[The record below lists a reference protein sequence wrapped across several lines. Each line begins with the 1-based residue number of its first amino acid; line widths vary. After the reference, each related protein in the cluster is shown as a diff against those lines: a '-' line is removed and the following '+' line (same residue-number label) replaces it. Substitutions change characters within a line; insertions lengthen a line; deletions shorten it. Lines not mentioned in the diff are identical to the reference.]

1 MEATGAPP
9 AMKQTIDLVAS
20 VDCFP
25 VALDLIASGR
35 IGYPK
40 IASFFALEEAQT
52 VFETQ
57 AENPTAYHK
66 AVFRI

>member
-1 MEATGAPP
+1 MPVVMEATGAPP
-9 AMKQTIDLVAS
+9 AMKQTIDL
-20 VDCFP
+20 
-25 VALDLIASGR
+25 IASGR
-35 IGYPK
+35 MGYPK

-52 VFETQ
+52 VFETL